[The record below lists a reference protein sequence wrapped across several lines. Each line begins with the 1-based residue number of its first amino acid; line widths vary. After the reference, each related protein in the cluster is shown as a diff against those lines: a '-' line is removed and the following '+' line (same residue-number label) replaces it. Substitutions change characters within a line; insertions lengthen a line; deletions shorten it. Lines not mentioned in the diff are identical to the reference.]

1 MSVEIQPIG
10 PAEAAVLLD
19 TIRPA
24 FEARPPLDPP
34 AATLTETVESLAVL
48 LSHRGG
54 LLARLDGEPVGGLVL
69 DPVGTTMYVR
79 RFGVLPGFQG
89 HGIAARL
96 IQAAVT
102 EAEGYD
108 DLTVVARLEL
118 PETVGFW
125 ERRGFREVRRHE
137 PNVELRRPL
146 NTFLFDVPD
155 AEAMR
160 ALGESLAAQ
169 LRAGDLVV
177 LSGELGAGKTTFTQG
192 LGAGLE
198 VRGPITSPTFV
209 IARVHPSLVEG
220 PSLVHVDAYRLGG
233 IDELDDLDLD
243 TALDDAVTVVE
254 WGEGIAEGL
263 AESRLEIRVIRA
275 LAHNDDAEDHDP
287 RRVLMTPV
295 GPRWYELDVPDTRRP
310 PLAAKPGETLLV
322 DFWTCAEDDLRELDR
337 EVPLTMSILVPEHGD
352 RVLLVRN
359 LRTAEW
365 ELPLAR
371 LAAYESP
378 RAAVV
383 EQYRTATGGDPGPV
397 DFAGVATIQYGHQR
411 RIKRVAVYRTAL
423 ADDAGLQPGGDVD
436 GLTWW
441 DPAEDQAGLSAIDA
455 HLVRVLRG
463 ESGSNN

>member
-1 MSVEIQPIG
+1 MTVEIHPVG
-10 PAEAAVLLD
+10 PDDAETLLE

-34 AATLTETVESLAVL
+34 AATLTESVDSLAEL
-48 LSHRGG
+48 LGHRGG
-54 LLARLDGEPVGGLVL
+54 LLARLDGTPVGGLVL

-79 RFGVLPGFQG
+79 RFGVRPDVQG

-96 IQAAVT
+96 IAAAVE
-102 EAEGYD
+102 EAAGFD

-118 PETVGFW
+118 PATVGFW
-125 ERRGFREVRRHE
+125 ERRGFREVRRDE

-160 ALGESLAAQ
+160 DLGALLAKQ

-177 LSGELGAGKTTFTQG
+177 LSGELGAGKTTLTQG
-192 LGAGLE
+192 LGAGLQ
-198 VRGPITSPTFV
+198 VRGGITSPTFV
-209 IARVHPSLVEG
+209 ISRVHPSLVGG

-243 TALDDAVTVVE
+243 TSLEEAVTVVE

-263 AESRLEIRVIRA
+263 AESRLELRVIRA
-275 LAHNDDAEDHDP
+275 LAHADDPEGLDP

-295 GPRWYELDVPDTRRP
+295 GPRWYELEVPDSQRP
-310 PLAAKPGETLLV
+310 PLAAKPDETLLV
-322 DFWTCAEDDLRELDR
+322 DFWECDEGALHELDR
-337 EVPLTMSILVPEHGD
+337 DVPLTMSILVAEHGR
-352 RVLLVRN
+352 RVLLVHNPRS
-359 LRTAEW
+359 AEW

-371 LAAYESP
+371 LRSHESP
-378 RAAVV
+378 RAAVHDQFRRV
-383 EQYRTATGGDPGPV
+383 TGTEPGDLA
-397 DFAGVATIQYGHQR
+397 FMGVATIQYGHQR
-411 RIKRVAVYRTAL
+411 HIKRVALYCCSL
-423 ADDAGLQPGGDVD
+423 PGETGMAPSGDVD
-436 GLTWW
+436 ALTWW
-441 DPAEDQAGLSAIDA
+441 DPDDDHVRLSAIDA

-463 ESGSNN
+463 R